1 MYNVQLFNLESIGDY
16 IGCQSG
22 CPINT
27 KAWKYISLI
36 RDEKYNEAF
45 DVALEPNPFASVCSR
60 ICTHPCET
68 ACRRGNFDEPVSI
81 RAMKRVAEEY
91 SEKDHDLPSTNF
103 PHKEKIAIIGG
114 GPSGL
119 TAALYLQ
126 QFGYKVS
133 VFESTSMLGGM
144 LWLCIPRYRLPANI
158 IRKDIEYIL
167 SSGIEIKLN
176 TPLNEKYTLKD
187 LEQEGF
193 EAIYVAVGTQ
203 KASELNIEGKDF
215 DGVLNG
221 IDFLLNINMGYKVDI
236 GKKVVVIGGGDV
248 AMDVARSVVRHPSL
262 EADFG
267 KEKEGSFQA
276 AVDSAMVALRL
287 GAETHILY
295 RRSREEMPASD
306 EEIEQAEQEG
316 INIKLLTNPV
326 RILGDNKGKVKAI
339 ECIKMKLGELDDS
352 GRRRPIPIEGSEFT
366 IDCDSVILAL
376 GQTPDLKFIDDSNN
390 LKLRSDGTILVDDE
404 TLQTSSPHI
413 YAGGDV
419 AFGPRNIVLAIA
431 NGTNAAKNIH
441 KYLSNNR
448 NETIKTKSKKIVD
461 IKIFEDFKFFENYH
475 RLEREKIPT
484 IPVDRRIGITEV
496 EKCYSKEQAQSE
508 AKSCLRCNIFTVFD
522 SNKCF
527 LCGGCVD
534 ICPSSCLKIINL
546 DEIHSFQDIKKD
558 MNKKFLPATH
568 NNIETNSAVIIKDQ
582 EMCVQCGLCFKRC
595 PVGAITMERLEISEE
610 E

>member
-1 MYNVQLFNLESIGDY
+1 MYKVQFFNLESIGDY

-22 CPINT
+22 CPIDT

-36 RDEKYNEAF
+36 KEEKYNEAF
-45 DVALEPNPFASVCSR
+45 DVAIEPNPFASVCGR

-68 ACRRGNFDEPVSI
+68 ACRRRNFDESVSI

-103 PHKEKIAIIGG
+103 PLKEKIAVIGG

-119 TAALYLQ
+119 TAALYLKQ
-126 QFGYKVS
+126 MGYKVT

-144 LWLCIPRYRLPANI
+144 LWLCIPRYRLPADVI
-158 IRKDIEYIL
+158 SKDIEYIL
-167 SSGIEIKLN
+167 SSGIEVKLN

-187 LEQEGF
+187 LEKEGYD
-193 EAIYVAVGTQ
+193 AIYVAVGTQ
-203 KASELNIEGKDF
+203 KASELNIEGNDF

-221 IDFLLNINMGYKVDI
+221 IDFLLNINMGYKVDV

-262 EADFG
+262 EEDFG

-326 RILGDNKGKVKAI
+326 RIIGDNKGKVKAI
-339 ECIKMKLGELDDS
+339 ECIKMKLGDLDDS
-352 GRRRPIPIEGSEFT
+352 GRRRPIPVNGSEFI

-390 LKLRSDGTILVDDE
+390 LELRGDGTILVDDE
-404 TLQTSSPHI
+404 TLQTSSPNI

-441 KYLSNNR
+441 GYLSKNR
-448 NETIKTKSKKIVD
+448 NEMIESNLKKIVG
-461 IKIFEDFKFFENYH
+461 IKRIENFEYFDNYH
-475 RLEREKIPT
+475 RLERQKIPT

-496 EKCYSKEQAQSE
+496 EKCYSKEQAMSE

-534 ICPSSCLKIINL
+534 ICPSSCLKIVRWN
-546 DEIHSFQDIKKD
+546 EIDSNNELQKNITTTKEKNHT
-558 MNKKFLPATH
+558 NK
-568 NNIETNSAVIIKDQ
+568 SVIIKNQ
-582 EMCVQCGLCFKRC
+582 EMCIQCGLCYKRC
-595 PVGAITMERLEISEE
+595 PIGAITMERLEISEE
-610 E
+610 K